1 MSYDVFISW
10 TGADVKIKEKIAEY
24 LKKYDI
30 IPLLSD
36 EKCQG
41 DFVEWSREAAT
52 SAHIFMTIITE
63 HALPSEGMQWEL
75 EEIDKKLCSDEK
87 TFWSKAIIPICSNLS
102 DFEQYKSK
110 FSSEGQKMLKSI
122 SAIIM
127 ETDEDGML
135 TEKCLKDIFVKTAER
150 IIYHMHTLYCQKT
163 KPDYI
168 KLIPLCDID
177 AADAVHPF
185 EELYIQRRIT
195 ETNKN
200 KQEIDSFE
208 TPDELLSKESVSF
221 LYGPAGSGKTQYIN
235 QIRSCSNE
243 DQIVLSLSCAEVS
256 ENPHGLFDIM
266 FQEFRKICGNRGF
279 YTEADFNSLLKNKQ
293 LILIL
298 DGLDE
303 ITTKA
308 ATRVFVEK
316 IGTYYKANKSTTTL
330 IFTGRNEKDADVLS
344 FEGVSL
350 RQFRL
355 DKLRETEIEK
365 LSNNLFL
372 LFKEDKGGEF
382 YFRIKELSDEI
393 RTNPLLLSQL
403 AIVYKDRGDI
413 PKTVV
418 GILDAVSKI
427 TLQTDKVLHRHL
439 QDIPEKYREMVE
451 YDISGILKSFSR
463 AKYEKSVQG
472 ETIESFPIF
481 NDILKKTYQ
490 EKGDAC
496 RERTK
501 YLLEYLSNRA
511 IFVDGKFYHK
521 MFLEYFTA
529 VSYYEDSFDEN
540 CGKIEDVAVIT
551 ELFKHYDDKY
561 WRDVIKLFLVKAD
574 SCIDGETTEML
585 YKTILSNGGITEYTL
600 LFDVC
605 RELIVHKK
613 EAQLVL
619 VTEILEKSVNGEY
632 PSYGPLFWYV
642 PEYELYEIAVLSAER
657 LLGNAKALALVRDV
671 CFIFGQRYIVSE
683 ITDQVDGSKLY
694 ESAKRGLSGVRDN
707 LCELFCMGAISQRK
721 GISELFRKGKNA
733 NKNIIYPR
741 CFNVAEAEHFMKYGN
756 GICGRM
762 TKIFHDE
769 LGLWKEDSYS
779 ELGGEYIGFISCKY
793 NKAEME
799 RKLTE
804 KPAAKVR
811 GLALI
816 NTNNTI
822 MDYVEFFR
830 ASVRVMYIPENTE
843 KIKKYFDPFVQ
854 HMLPFLRPK
863 DFDLF
868 MSLELSVQIADEN
881 ILYIPYQIRKAIFP
895 DGSMRVLPEGF
906 LKGMH
911 FLEEVRLPQGVQ
923 EIGSFAFENC
933 EKLVSV
939 TLPESITKIGN
950 HAFEKC
956 VSLNEIKLPDSL
968 TEIEES
974 AFLDCVNLKDILI
987 PDSVLKIGPAAF
999 SGCKSLTEITIP
1011 PSVKELSSFS
1021 GCINLRNIKLPNSLT
1036 KCPSFYGC
1044 RSLQS
1049 IKIPNSVTKSGMH
1062 TFGGCVNLKEIH
1074 IPDSVTEIGMNAFEA
1089 CLNLESVTIPDS
1101 ITEIK
1106 KSVFSGCANLR
1117 DIVLPDSLTEIGY
1130 LAFWNCTNLRDI
1142 TIPDSVEEIGAFAFK
1157 GCTQL
1162 RSICLPESVEVI
1174 GNGIFSDCAN
1184 LKEIVIPLSLKSEMY
1199 KLSSSAKIICKETGL
1214 PFTNDKSLKEIVVEQ
1229 GRTEIYEREFAESCV
1244 ATIVLP
1250 DTLETIGKSAFKG
1263 CKNLYHITIPDSVT
1277 EIEPYAFSGCTA
1289 LESIDIPDSVEVIG
1303 ESAFYDCVKLRNI
1316 ILPNSVSEIGESV
1329 FEGCE
1334 SLCEISIPNS
1344 IEEIGDGAFYGCAG
1358 LTRISIPS
1366 SVKKIGGQAFSKCTA
1381 LGTISIPNSVTEI
1394 GNLVFE
1400 GCITLERVIISNL
1413 VTKIGSSAFSGCFNL
1428 KSIAIPESVTEIG
1441 SSAFSGCS
1449 NLKSIAIPESVTEIG
1464 SCAFSGCSNLGSI
1477 TIPNSVTEIFGKT
1490 FANCTS
1496 LQSIMIPSSVKRI
1509 SGGVFENC
1517 IGIRTITIPDSLT
1530 QIYKNTFSGCTGLSQ
1545 LTIPDSVREIEA
1557 EAFSDCSSLTVLE
1570 IPKGVLRI
1578 GDNAFSGCKN
1588 LASVTISANFKN
1600 DISRIFGNID
1610 ANIIKWSNS

>member
-75 EEIDKKLCSDEK
+75 EEIDKKLCSNEK

-102 DFEQYKSK
+102 VFEQYKSK

-135 TEKCLKDIFVKTAER
+135 TEKGLKDIFVKTAER
-150 IIYHMHTLYCQKT
+150 IIYHMHTLYCEKT

-185 EELYIQRRIT
+185 EKLYIQRRIT

-472 ETIESFPIF
+472 ETMESFPIF

-585 YKTILSNGGITEYTL
+585 YKKILSNGGITEYTL

-707 LCELFCMGAISQRK
+707 LCELFCMGAVSQRK

-733 NKNIIYPR
+733 NKNNIYPR
-741 CFNVAEAEHFMKYGN
+741 CFNVAEAEHFMKYGH

-843 KIKKYFDPFVQ
+843 CIKE
-854 HMLPFLRPK
+854 
-863 DFDLF
+863 DFDLYTKVGTYIRITDDKLF
-868 MSLELSVQIADEN
+868 YLPKYTNKLVVQNGIT
-881 ILYIPYQIRKAIFP
+881 
-895 DGSMRVLPEGF
+895 VLAPGLF
-906 LKGMH
+906 KGNYY
-911 FLEEVRLPQGVQ
+911 LEEVSLPNGLKEIGNEVFMDCENLREISIPNTVTSIGDYAFHRCGIVSHVDIPASVNKIGENAFSGCLSLPSVTISGSVQ
-923 EIGSFAFENC
+923 EIGASAFEACRRLKYVNNFSSVSVIKEKTFASC
-933 EKLVSV
+933 EKLI
-939 TLPESITKIGN
+939 EIT
-950 HAFEKC
+950 
-956 VSLNEIKLPDSL
+956 
-968 TEIEES
+968 
-974 AFLDCVNLKDILI
+974 I
-987 PDSVLKIGPAAF
+987 PDSV
-999 SGCKSLTEITIP
+999 TEIQAGAFA
-1011 PSVKELSSFS
+1011 E
-1021 GCINLRNIKLPNSLT
+1021 
-1036 KCPSFYGC
+1036 C
-1044 RSLQS
+1044 RALKD
-1049 IKIPNSVTKSGMH
+1049 ICIPNSVKTI
-1062 TFGGCVNLKEIH
+1062 GCNAFYECEELDHIVIPESVTVIADACFCHCNRLNNVILPSSVKEIGTYAFCCTAIDDIMLPESVRVIGDSAFGNCRSLENIK
-1074 IPDSVTEIGMNAFEA
+1074 IPDSVTEIGSYAFADCERFV
-1089 CLNLESVTIPDS
+1089 EITIPDS
-1101 ITEIK
+1101 VQSIGGNIFVGCNNLKKIIIPSSLHSQVRKLACSCEVLCKETGEKFSENEFSDMVVIENGRKEIFDYEFERSEIK
-1106 KSVFSGCANLR
+1106 EVMLSNTVQKIGKHSFDHCYELQRIFVSDSVKEIDAFAFAMCVSLDDIQLPYSLEAIGDSAFEGCISLNNVKIPDSVTSLGHRMFASCEKLSDVKISDFVKEIGEGTFRYCKNLR
-1117 DIVLPDSLTEIGY
+1117 SIKIPNSVSSIGLNAFEGCKKLETIEFPDTVEKIGYESFVDCTSLKCVVLPKCLTEIEDSLFAG
-1130 LAFWNCTNLRDI
+1130 CTSLTDV
-1142 TIPDSVEEIGAFAFK
+1142 TIPDSVEEIGLGAFSS
-1157 GCTQL
+1157 CESLEQ
-1162 RSICLPESVEVI
+1162 IILP
-1174 GNGIFSDCAN
+1174 N
-1184 LKEIVIPLSLKSEMY
+1184 
-1199 KLSSSAKIICKETGL
+1199 
-1214 PFTNDKSLKEIVVEQ
+1214 
-1229 GRTEIYEREFAESCV
+1229 
-1244 ATIVLP
+1244 
-1250 DTLETIGKSAFKG
+1250 
-1263 CKNLYHITIPDSVT
+1263 SVT
-1277 EIEPYAFSGCTA
+1277 KIGWNAFEGCTA
-1289 LESIDIPDSVEVIG
+1289 LESI
-1303 ESAFYDCVKLRNI
+1303 R
-1316 ILPNSVSEIGESV
+1316 
-1329 FEGCE
+1329 
-1334 SLCEISIPNS
+1334 
-1344 IEEIGDGAFYGCAG
+1344 
-1358 LTRISIPS
+1358 
-1366 SVKKIGGQAFSKCTA
+1366 
-1381 LGTISIPNSVTEI
+1381 
-1394 GNLVFE
+1394 
-1400 GCITLERVIISNL
+1400 
-1413 VTKIGSSAFSGCFNL
+1413 
-1428 KSIAIPESVTEIG
+1428 IPESVVEIG
-1441 SSAFSGCS
+1441 SEAFLDCTSMTELVIPNGVRHIGYDAFSGCS
-1449 NLKSIAIPESVTEIG
+1449 A
-1464 SCAFSGCSNLGSI
+1464 
-1477 TIPNSVTEIFGKT
+1477 
-1490 FANCTS
+1490 
-1496 LQSIMIPSSVKRI
+1496 
-1509 SGGVFENC
+1509 
-1517 IGIRTITIPDSLT
+1517 LT
-1530 QIYKNTFSGCTGLSQ
+1530 
-1545 LTIPDSVREIEA
+1545 
-1557 EAFSDCSSLTVLE
+1557 
-1570 IPKGVLRI
+1570 
-1578 GDNAFSGCKN
+1578 
-1588 LASVTISANFKN
+1588 SVTISANFKN
-1600 DISRIFGNID
+1600 EISDIFGDID